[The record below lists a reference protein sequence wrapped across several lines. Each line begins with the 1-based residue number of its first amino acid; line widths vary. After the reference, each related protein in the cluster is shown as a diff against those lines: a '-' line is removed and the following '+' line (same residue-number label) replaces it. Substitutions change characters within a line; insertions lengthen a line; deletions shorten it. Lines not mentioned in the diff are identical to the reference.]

1 MDPVNIYEEIKRL
14 PLRAVVALVCV
25 ELAEPVEDVSAQ
37 QAPEHPTELP
47 LAA

>member
-37 QAPEHPTELP
+37 APEYPNELP